1 MAWLPGVRGPVV
13 ASALVVALAAGAGAV
28 EPSGE
33 APARAEEASPA
44 APPVVDDTGRLYF
57 QFVTGMGFTLD
68 KPFAGDV
75 EIDGE
80 PDLILGG
87 GLGYNISR
95 HWGVELQVQGGEPD
109 LRSAS
114 RGKIRE
120 ISIITVVPAA
130 RYRWHLLDDRL
141 VPYVTGGV
149 GMSFTDVNEDA
160 KPFTRADTDSQTI
173 VGSLSA
179 GLDYFVS
186 ENVAVGVEGR
196 YLIHPNQDAEVSFQ
210 AGQGGRVTRF
220 MDELNLTGI
229 SLLAQLRFFPGQQA
243 GPDGDRRLFLADH
256 GPFDTDELRFYLAG
270 LFGYD
275 FLFDRSA
282 GGGVKLR
289 DKGGDANLS
298 KGGSLG
304 VNFDGHWGFEVQ
316 MISTPLN
323 LRTGELG
330 KIAEVNDTPILPTL
344 RYRVPL
350 LGGRLVPFLT
360 AGLGVGYLIV
370 NDPRVVVEVPT
381 GRGGARQV
389 TSPKWDPESPRIVGS
404 VGAGVEYFLNRHLSV
419 GLYVPVHM
427 YQRTDTTVRLANG
440 RVLNGTADFSGVLA
454 LLQLKA
460 YLP

>member
-1 MAWLPGVRGPVV
+1 MRCVRGVRGAVV
-13 ASALVVALAAGAGAV
+13 SSAFVVALASGAGAV
-28 EPSGE
+28 EPSGG
-33 APARAEEASPA
+33 APARAAEPSAA
-44 APPVVDDTGRLYF
+44 APTVIDDTGRLYF

-95 HWGVELQVQGGEPD
+95 HWGVELQMQGGEPD

-120 ISIITVVPAA
+120 ISIITIVPAA

-160 KPFTRADTDSQTI
+160 KPFTRADADDSTI

-179 GLDYFVS
+179 GLDYFLS

-196 YLIHPNQDAEVSFQ
+196 YLIHPNQDAEVTFQ
-210 AGQGGRVTRF
+210 AGRGGRVTRY
-220 MDELNLTGI
+220 MDSLNLTGI
-229 SLLAQLRFFPGQQA
+229 SLLAQFRFFPGQQA
-243 GPDGDRRLFLADH
+243 GPDGDGRLITRLRRLFLADH
-256 GPFDTDELRFYLAG
+256 GPFDTDERRFYLAG

-275 FLFDRSA
+275 FLLDRSA

-298 KGGSLG
+298 KGGTLG
-304 VNFDGHWGFEVQ
+304 MNFDRHWGIEVQ
-316 MISTPLN
+316 MILTPLN

-330 KIAEVNDTPILPTL
+330 KIAEVNDTAILPTL

-360 AGLGVGYLIV
+360 AGLGVG
-370 NDPRVVVEVPT
+370 
-381 GRGGARQV
+381 
-389 TSPKWDPESPRIVGS
+389 
-404 VGAGVEYFLNRHLSV
+404 
-419 GLYVPVHM
+419 
-427 YQRTDTTVRLANG
+427 
-440 RVLNGTADFSGVLA
+440 
-454 LLQLKA
+454 
-460 YLP
+460 